1 MQAVDDFGQRQGT
14 HPRRCK
20 FDRQRNAVESVAD
33 LGHQGE
39 VVGSD
44 LEFGPRLTSAVG
56 EQLDRLAVPQ
66 RGNPPNLL
74 TGHRDRFP
82 AGRQYP
88 QRWAR
93 PEQRDDQSRAPVE
106 QVLAVVQHYQHAPVA
121 DTPHNGVHRRAARL
135 IRQPQ
140 NPRRRDRHQR
150 RVGDRRQV
158 DIPNPVRITVG
169 NGARD
174 LCRQAC
180 LSDPAD
186 TGKGDPPFDVQQ
198 PTDLRHFVDA
208 PHQPSELGRKTVRT
222 NDFPGPQRRERVV
235 QIRVTQLH
243 HPFRSGQVVP
253 PVGTEV
259 VQPRVLGQQVSN
271 QIAGSSRQHGL
282 APVGQLAQPGG
293 AVDGRPYAV
302 ALVG

>member
-88 QRWAR
+88 QRW
-93 PEQRDDQSRAPVE
+93 
-106 QVLAVVQHYQHAPVA
+106 HAPSNA
-121 DTPHNGVHRRAARL
+121 TIRAAHPSSKCSQLSSTTSMRRSP
-135 IRQPQ
+135 IR
-140 NPRRRDRHQR
+140 RTM
-150 RVGDRRQV
+150 VS
-158 DIPNPVRITVG
+158 TVE
-169 NGARD
+169 R
-174 LCRQAC
+174 
-180 LSDPAD
+180 
-186 TGKGDPPFDVQQ
+186 
-198 PTDLRHFVDA
+198 
-208 PHQPSELGRKTVRT
+208 
-222 NDFPGPQRRERVV
+222 PG
-235 QIRVTQLH
+235 
-243 HPFRSGQVVP
+243 
-253 PVGTEV
+253 
-259 VQPRVLGQQVSN
+259 
-271 QIAGSSRQHGL
+271 
-282 APVGQLAQPGG
+282 
-293 AVDGRPYAV
+293 
-302 ALVG
+302 